1 MNADRRKFIRQ
12 DEEQRREALIAAAL
26 ELIAEGGP
34 TAATVRAI
42 AERAGVTQG
51 LIRHYFKGK
60 DELTRAA
67 YHRMMDQMTEANSAV
82 LANAPAHPE
91 ARLAVF
97 VAASLR
103 PPIMDL
109 TAMGSWAGFLHMMRQ
124 DPLMRETH
132 EATYLQYRNVLQGL
146 ITDLPRQADLAQ
158 LRREAIACN
167 AIIDG
172 LWLEGSAL
180 PDAFETGELVQI
192 GLDSIGKILGIDLLG
207 QMSEV
212 KENK

>member
-1 MNADRRKFIRQ
+1 
-12 DEEQRREALIAAAL
+12 
-26 ELIAEGGP
+26 
-34 TAATVRAI
+34 
-42 AERAGVTQG
+42 
-51 LIRHYFKGK
+51 
-60 DELTRAA
+60 
-67 YHRMMDQMTEANSAV
+67 
-82 LANAPAHPE
+82 
-91 ARLAVF
+91 
-97 VAASLR
+97 
-103 PPIMDL
+103 
-109 TAMGSWAGFLHMMRQ
+109 
-124 DPLMRETH
+124 MRETH

-146 ITDLPRQADLAQ
+146 ITDLPRQAHLPQ